1 MRESGGVARSTPKTW
16 IKLGIGSNKRAS
28 NPCGPGQPRSLA
40 PAQTVEGTVFYPF
53 SGPDVVN
60 MLAFFPQ
67 AKTYLL
73 IALEP
78 VGTLPVFRP
87 GANEPFYSGLEQSL
101 SELLYYNFF
110 FTKRMETNLVKKEL
124 DGVLPVLLFFLGRE
138 NVQVLDVKYWL
149 MQPDGS
155 ITEKPVKGGEKLTG
169 EGIPGVK
176 IVFQRQEGEPEQ
188 TLYYF
193 RFNLLNTFWRSHPH
207 FVKFLKG
214 FAPYQTFLKAASYLM
229 FKPKFEDIRQ
239 FILDQSQMVLQT
251 DEGIPLRY
259 FDHRKVGSSLLWKIF
274 LSHPAV
280 RQLFSIRYGEH
291 VPEWPECPTPAI
303 WHRLPSPPGFLQL
316 NAGLTKGS
324 VGGGGGQVSRCR
336 FWQWGFSGLVVFGLI
351 LLYPVVQVMAVPGL
365 PITLPQGQ
373 WQPLVQRQDPEL
385 QANLAKSLKQ
395 RSLWQCLIAE
405 DKMAV
410 GLVDLSNP
418 QAPRFCPGE
427 RQYHD
432 VCRQPAQDRGPVGRL
447 SGV

>member
-1 MRESGGVARSTPKTW
+1 MKRERRS
-16 IKLGIGSNKRAS
+16 LGIYAIILIVITCGWNIWGSTLMAQTDKVQEACSPSSVGAGEVQLTYQDYTNLIAGKKMDATILAKSVNPDGWLQYAEDMGQTWNRFEQKSLKPMRAWATKEL
-28 NPCGPGQPRSLA
+28 GPN
-40 PAQTVEGTVFYPF
+40 QTVEGTVFYPF

-87 GANEPFYSGLEQSL
+87 GANESFYSGLEQSL
-101 SELLYYNFF
+101 SELLYFNFF

-138 NVQVLDVKYWL
+138 NVQVLDIKYWL
-149 MQPDGS
+149 MQSDGS

-176 IVFQRQEGEPEQ
+176 IVFQRQAGEPEQ

-207 FVKFLKG
+207 FVKFLQG

-229 FKPKFEDIRQ
+229 FKPKFEDVRQ

-259 FDHRKVGSSLLWKIF
+259 FDHQKWDRRFYGKYSCPIQLFANCFQSDMASMYRNGQNAQPLPFGIGYHHRRDSSNLMLASRKV
-274 LSHPAV
+274 A
-280 RQLFSIRYGEH
+280 
-291 VPEWPECPTPAI
+291 
-303 WHRLPSPPGFLQL
+303 
-316 NAGLTKGS
+316 
-324 VGGGGGQVSRCR
+324 
-336 FWQWGFSGLVVFGLI
+336 
-351 LLYPVVQVMAVPGL
+351 
-365 PITLPQGQ
+365 
-373 WQPLVQRQDPEL
+373 
-385 QANLAKSLKQ
+385 LAKEVAK
-395 RSLWQCLIAE
+395 
-405 DKMAV
+405 
-410 GLVDLSNP
+410 
-418 QAPRFCPGE
+418 
-427 RQYHD
+427 
-432 VCRQPAQDRGPVGRL
+432 
-447 SGV
+447 

>member
-1 MRESGGVARSTPKTW
+1 MKGERRSLGVYTTILILLSCGWHIWGSSLMAQTDKAQEACSSSSVGAGDVQLTYQDYTNLIAGKKMDAIILPKCVNPEGWLQYADDMDQTWNRFEQKSLKPMRAWATQE
-16 IKLGIGSNKRAS
+16 
-28 NPCGPGQPRSLA
+28 LA

-101 SELLYYNFF
+101 GELLYYNFF

-149 MQPDGS
+149 MAPDGS

-176 IVFQRQEGEPEQ
+176 IVFQRQAGEPEQ

-193 RFNLLNTFWRSHPH
+193 RFNLLNTFWRGHPH

-259 FDHRKVGSSLLWKIF
+259 FDHQKWDRRFYGKYSCPIQLFANCFQSDMASMYRNGQNAQPLPFGIGYHHRRDSSNLMLASRKV
-274 LSHPAV
+274 A
-280 RQLFSIRYGEH
+280 
-291 VPEWPECPTPAI
+291 
-303 WHRLPSPPGFLQL
+303 
-316 NAGLTKGS
+316 
-324 VGGGGGQVSRCR
+324 
-336 FWQWGFSGLVVFGLI
+336 
-351 LLYPVVQVMAVPGL
+351 
-365 PITLPQGQ
+365 
-373 WQPLVQRQDPEL
+373 
-385 QANLAKSLKQ
+385 LAEEVAK
-395 RSLWQCLIAE
+395 
-405 DKMAV
+405 
-410 GLVDLSNP
+410 
-418 QAPRFCPGE
+418 
-427 RQYHD
+427 
-432 VCRQPAQDRGPVGRL
+432 
-447 SGV
+447 

>member
-1 MRESGGVARSTPKTW
+1 MKGKKRSLGVYATILILLSCGWNIWVSTLMAQTDKAQDACSPASVGAGDVQLTYQDYTNLIAGKKMDATFLAKSVNPEGWLQNAEDMDQTWNRFEQKSLKPMRAWATQE
-16 IKLGIGSNKRAS
+16 
-28 NPCGPGQPRSLA
+28 LA

-67 AKTYLL
+67 AKTYLM

-176 IVFQRQEGEPEQ
+176 IVFQRQAGEPEQ

-207 FVKFLKG
+207 FVKFLQG

-259 FDHRKVGSSLLWKIF
+259 FDHQEWDRRFFGKYSCPIQLFANCFQSDMASMYRNGQNAQPLPFGIGYHHRRDSSNLMLASRKV
-274 LSHPAV
+274 A
-280 RQLFSIRYGEH
+280 
-291 VPEWPECPTPAI
+291 
-303 WHRLPSPPGFLQL
+303 
-316 NAGLTKGS
+316 
-324 VGGGGGQVSRCR
+324 
-336 FWQWGFSGLVVFGLI
+336 
-351 LLYPVVQVMAVPGL
+351 
-365 PITLPQGQ
+365 
-373 WQPLVQRQDPEL
+373 
-385 QANLAKSLKQ
+385 LAEEVAK
-395 RSLWQCLIAE
+395 
-405 DKMAV
+405 
-410 GLVDLSNP
+410 
-418 QAPRFCPGE
+418 
-427 RQYHD
+427 
-432 VCRQPAQDRGPVGRL
+432 
-447 SGV
+447 